1 MTKKQFELKIKEL
14 LSSDNFFNGAIVKID
29 YKHKENKNK
38 SHTKEMIIK
47 SK

>member
-14 LSSDNFFNGAIVKID
+14 LSSDNLFNGAIIKIE
-29 YKHKENKNK
+29 YKHKEDKNK
-38 SHTKEMIIK
+38 SHTKEIIIK